1 MSAQMKPHLL
11 LAAAIALTS
20 LTALAATPEALPPA
34 WVITG
39 QHPQKFAAGIDQD
52 PGVKGAKFL
61 RNAAD
66 DPNAWA
72 ALAQPISAQNYIGQ
86 RIRFRAFVKT
96 QDVSGWAGLWM
107 RVDNR
112 AGRSIAFYNSADKPI
127 KGSTDWQERSVVLD
141 VPQEGATIVFGVI
154 NNGKGQVW
162 IDRLGFEQVGQDV
175 PVDVLRPGRALPTV
189 PVL

>member
-1 MSAQMKPHLL
+1 MKTHALL
-11 LAAAIALTS
+11 AIAIAAAIAHS
-20 LTALAATPEALPPA
+20 PAALAAAPEPLPPA
-34 WVITG
+34 WVVTG
-39 QHPQKFAAGIDQD
+39 LSPQKFAAGIDQD
-52 PGVKGAKFL
+52 LGVKGAKFL
-61 RNAAD
+61 RNTAD
-66 DPNAWA
+66 DPKAWA
-72 ALAQPISAQNYIGQ
+72 ALAQPISARNYVGQ
-86 RIRFRAFVKT
+86 RIRFRASVKT

-112 AGRSIAFYNSADKPI
+112 AGRTIAFYNSADKPI

-141 VPQEGATIVFGVI
+141 VPPEGATIVFGVI

-175 PVDVLRPGRALPTV
+175 PVDTLQPSQPLPTV

>member
-1 MSAQMKPHLL
+1 MKSLAALAAFAAAPVMA
-11 LAAAIALTS
+11 LAAA
-20 LTALAATPEALPPA
+20 PEPLPSA

-39 QHPQKFAAGIDQD
+39 PAPQKFAAGVDQD
-52 PGVKGAKFL
+52 LGVKGAKFL
-61 RNAAD
+61 RNTSGDATT
-66 DPNAWA
+66 WA
-72 ALAQPISAQNYIGQ
+72 GLTQVISAQNYLGQ

-96 QDVSGWAGLWM
+96 QDVNGWAGLWM

-112 AGRSIAFYNSADKPI
+112 AGRSVAFYNSLDKPI

-141 VPQEGATIVFGVI
+141 VPQDAGIIAFGVI
-154 NNGKGQVW
+154 NNGSGQVW

-175 PVDVLRPGRALPTV
+175 PVDRQQAVPALPKV

>member
-1 MSAQMKPHLL
+1 MRPHYV
-11 LAAAIALTS
+11 LAAAIAATS
-20 LTALAATPEALPPA
+20 VLALAAAPDPLPAPWQLA
-34 WVITG
+34 G
-39 QHPQKFAAGIDQD
+39 ESPQKFSAGVDQAD
-52 PGVKGAKFL
+52 GFKGAKFL
-61 RNAAD
+61 RNKAD
-66 DPNAWA
+66 DPKAWA
-72 ALAQPISAQNYIGQ
+72 ALAQPISAQNYLGQ

-96 QDVSGWAGLWM
+96 LDVSGWAGLWM

-112 AGRSIAFYNSADKPI
+112 AGRSIAFYNSVDKPI

-141 VPQEGATIVFGVI
+141 VPQEAAVIVFGVI

-175 PVDVLRPGRALPTV
+175 PVDTLQPGRALPTV

>member
-1 MSAQMKPHLL
+1 MKAHVL
-11 LAAAIALTS
+11 LAAAIA
-20 LTALAATPEALPPA
+20 AASAFAFAAAPEPLPPA
-34 WVITG
+34 WILTG
-39 QHPQKFAAGIDQD
+39 MHPQKFSAGIDQD
-52 PGVKGAKFL
+52 PGVKGARFL
-61 RNAAD
+61 RNKAD

-72 ALAQPISAQNYIGQ
+72 TLAQQISAQNYLGQ

-107 RVDNR
+107 RVDSR

-127 KGSTDWQERSVVLD
+127 RGTTDWQERSVVLD
-141 VPQEGATIVFGVI
+141 VPQDAAAIVFGV
-154 NNGKGQVW
+154 NNIGKGEVW
-162 IDRLGFEQVGQDV
+162 IDRLGFETVGQDV

>member
-1 MSAQMKPHLL
+1 MKAALS
-11 LAAAIALTS
+11 LAAAIAAS
-20 LTALAATPEALPPA
+20 SAAFAAAPEPLPAA
-34 WVITG
+34 WVLTG
-39 QHPQKFAAGIDQD
+39 LHAEKFTAGVDQD
-52 PGVKGAKFL
+52 RGVKGAKFL

-175 PVDVLRPGRALPTV
+175 PVDVLRPGRVLPAV

>member
-1 MSAQMKPHLL
+1 MKLPILF
-11 LAAAIALTS
+11 A
-20 LTALAATPEALPPA
+20 ALAAVSSAALAAPPEPLPPA
-34 WVITG
+34 WIITG
-39 QHPQKFAAGIDQD
+39 QSPAKFTAGVEQE
-52 PGVKGAKFL
+52 PGIRGAKFL
-61 RNAAD
+61 RNKSD
-66 DPNAWA
+66 DPKAWA
-72 ALAQPISAQNYIGQ
+72 ALAQMISAQNYVGQ

-141 VPQEGATIVFGVI
+141 VPPDGVAIVFGV
-154 NNGKGQVW
+154 NNIGTGQVW
-162 IDRLGFEQVGQDV
+162 IDRLGFETVGQDV
-175 PVDVLRPGRALPTV
+175 PVDVMPLSRPLPTV